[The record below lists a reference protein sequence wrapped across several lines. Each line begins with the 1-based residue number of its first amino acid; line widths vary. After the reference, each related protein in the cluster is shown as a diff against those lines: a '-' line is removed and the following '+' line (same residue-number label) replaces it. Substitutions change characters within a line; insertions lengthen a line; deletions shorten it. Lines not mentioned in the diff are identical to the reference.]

1 MASSTTPMLRHG
13 LKGNNDAIMAKT
25 KKGNTPPPDTL
36 DPLQPIASPEQPVVK
51 SNPSVDSPEQPA
63 DKIRRKGRPTR
74 KEGEGK
80 AKYNNILA
88 DERLIKTLSEQRP
101 AVYGSDEE
109 QKKGRDE
116 LTDKLLKIV
125 SVPRSRDFYYKL
137 VFSYAYYAY
146 RDHQEALQLIRYK
159 ADPENN
165 PKPVRVTLKNLEEET
180 GIKYFNMRLLFR
192 GRGNGDN
199 ILSYLR
205 FLQLNDI
212 DYYTIAM
219 YPPIIKK
226 AYTLY
231 FLLANGIDP
240 GDVDMYE
247 GLAEF

>member
-1 MASSTTPMLRHG
+1 
-13 LKGNNDAIMAKT
+13 MAKT
-25 KKGNTPPPDTL
+25 KKETTPRPATS
-36 DPLQPIASPEQPVVK
+36 DPKQPIASLEQPVVT
-51 SNPSVDSPEQPA
+51 SSPPAESAEQPA
-63 DKIRRKGRPTR
+63 VKIIRKGRPVR

-88 DERLIKTLSEQRP
+88 DERLVKTLSEQRP
-101 AVYGSDEE
+101 VAYGNDEE

-146 RDHQEALQLIRYK
+146 RDHKEALQVMRYK

-180 GIKYFNMRLLFR
+180 GIKYFNMKLLFR
-192 GRGNGDN
+192 GRGNSDN

-247 GLAEF
+247 ELAEF